1 MCEYCKKQST
11 LIEKEV
17 PTEVFGHF
25 TGYKILSV
33 VFDTRGYL
41 RLGDKEDMGCLDHD
55 EKIEANYCFNYGRQ
69 L

>member
-1 MCEYCKKQST
+1 MCNYYENNSV

-17 PTEVFGHF
+17 ADECFGELV
-25 TGYKILSV
+25 GYKTVSV

-55 EKIEANYCFNYGRQ
+55 EKIEANYCFNCGR
-69 L
+69 